1 MTHPVA
7 RSCPRA
13 LPVTQRTGR
22 QCRGA
27 LWSCRGALL
36 VMSCLAMRACV
47 LLCHDT
53 IYYIVTQTEKWV
65 VAHLV
70 SLVQKYI
77 YIYSH
82 LPVEPKIFII
92 IFFPVLH
99 TVQPQKRKFFFL
111 NIIIFPLCYSSSI
124 QAHINHQNVQWMHD
138 LTRFPSSPRY
148 LYT

>member
-13 LPVTQRTGR
+13 LPVTPRTGR

-36 VMSCLAMRACV
+36 VMSFLAMRACV

-77 YIYSH
+77 YIFTSSSRTKNIYYN
-82 LPVEPKIFII
+82 
-92 IFFPVLH
+92 
-99 TVQPQKRKFFFL
+99 FFFL
-111 NIIIFPLCYSSSI
+111 FYTLYNLRREKNFSSTLFFFLCAIHQAYKHTSIIKMYNGCMI
-124 QAHINHQNVQWMHD
+124 
-138 LTRFPSSPRY
+138 
-148 LYT
+148 